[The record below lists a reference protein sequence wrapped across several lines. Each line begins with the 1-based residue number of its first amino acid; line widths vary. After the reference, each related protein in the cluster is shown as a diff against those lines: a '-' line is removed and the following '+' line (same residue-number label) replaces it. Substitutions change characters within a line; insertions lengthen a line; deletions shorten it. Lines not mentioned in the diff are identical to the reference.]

1 MFDPVSVETI
11 KSSPELDGIVHERLP
26 EYLSEMYTKI
36 VNLRRKII
44 IHGITIDKND
54 HEELQKLWRMAHTYS
69 ALTIGG
75 RLDKKQKSGAA
86 FVA

>member
-36 VNLRRKII
+36 VNLRRKIMI
-44 IHGITIDKND
+44 PGITIDKN
-54 HEELQKLWRMAHTYS
+54 S
-69 ALTIGG
+69 VIGI
-75 RLDKKQKSGAA
+75 
-86 FVA
+86 